1 MGGNV
6 RPLILTGWTGDEWR
20 TVADITMPLMRAY
33 ADRHGMDFAW
43 AELAGPRPPSWQ
55 KVIGLLQTLP
65 SRPAVVWIDAD
76 VVIEDGSRSI
86 LDDVPANA
94 DHALVE
100 HHTECGTVPNCGVWV
115 VRPAMM
121 PQLQEAWNCS
131 RHIMHPWWE
140 QAVMLE
146 QMGYTVY
153 GTHAR
158 LDTPTTLYERT
169 AFLDAEWNDHPN
181 DQRRS
186 EHVRFRHVTQYENR
200 LEAIRQLAAR
210 VTWAT

>member
-6 RPLILTGWTGDEWR
+6 RPLILTGWTGDDWR
-20 TVADITMPLMRAY
+20 EAAKATMPLMKTY
-33 ADRHGMDFAW
+33 ADRHGMDFSW

-55 KVIGLLQTLP
+55 KVIGLMQTLP
-65 SRPAVVWIDAD
+65 NRPAVVWIDAD

-86 LDDVPANA
+86 LDDVPADA

-100 HHTECGTVPNCGVWV
+100 HHTNCGTVPNCGVWV
-115 VRPAMM
+115 VRPAML
-121 PQLQEAWNCS
+121 PRLQEAWDCN
-131 RHIMHPWWE
+131 RHITHPWWE

-146 QMGYTVY
+146 QMGYAVD

-169 AFLDAEWNDHPN
+169 AFLDAGWNDHPN
-181 DQRRS
+181 DQRRA

-200 LEAIRQLAAR
+200 LETIRQFAAQ